1 MQWGNICGD
10 NAKRLTLPVKHVSDF
25 WIYLASQRVYSSK
38 IILCFQ
44 LQN

>member
-25 WIYLASQRVYSSK
+25 EYI
-38 IILCFQ
+38 
-44 LQN
+44 